1 MIKKTRDLSGK
12 NRKFHNPCISAK
24 FEIQPDRLF
33 RKYEKNKHM
42 NTSAS
47 VSMENTSTEGIEWR
61 QLWSLAALY
70 ASIVIG
76 WIAYHNYQ
84 PKLLVQFHFTDF
96 TFLLMVVQGI
106 ILVITPPIAGRMG
119 DRFRFQQGSR
129 IPVIST
135 GISFAAMIF
144 MAVAFTLLG
153 SPGEVFK
160 WVLPLLI
167 VCWLIAMSIFTS
179 PALSTLELFVPVDK
193 LPRAM
198 AILTIVA
205 NLLYSLEPVI
215 IDLIDYL
222 GAPITFMV
230 GGIAVFVSGL
240 ALKRSSFS
248 LFTIGIAQERPKT
261 EMKLDTQKSSYGFIF
276 FLGTALGLS
285 TTVLFNY
292 FPDILQADLGAF
304 SGGLA
309 GKWILVSVLI
319 FSTLIILPVSNW
331 VNKKGVEKSFWISVA
346 VNMVSLA
353 GVVLFH
359 VPAIAVGMILL
370 FTLSFTSLSVSSLP
384 LAIERANY
392 YEKVYCVGIFFSG
405 VAFPDGI
412 VEAIQA
418 YS

>member
-1 MIKKTRDLSGK
+1 
-12 NRKFHNPCISAK
+12 
-24 FEIQPDRLF
+24 
-33 RKYEKNKHM
+33 M
-42 NTSAS
+42 NTTTAS
-47 VSMENTSTEGIEWR
+47 SLENSKSEAIEWP
-61 QLWSLAALY
+61 QLWSLSALY

-84 PKLLVQFHFTDF
+84 PKLLIQFHFTDY
-96 TFLLMVVQGI
+96 TFILMVVQGI
-106 ILVITPPIAGRMG
+106 ILVITPPIAGRLG

-153 SPGEVFK
+153 NPGEYFK
-160 WVLPLLI
+160 WILPLLI

-222 GAPITFMV
+222 GAPITFMI

-240 ALKRSSFS
+240 ALKRNSIS
-248 LFTIGIAQERPKT
+248 LFNLHPGKPKT
-261 EMKLDTQKSSYGFIF
+261 EMRLDTQKSSYVFIF
-276 FLGTALGLS
+276 FLGIALGFP
-285 TTVLFNY
+285 TTMLFNY
-292 FPDILQADLGAF
+292 FPDILQTNLGLF

-309 GKWILVSVLI
+309 GKWILVLVLI
-319 FSTLIILPVSNW
+319 FSTLIILPISNW
-331 VNKKGVEKSFWISVA
+331 VNKKGVQKSFQLSFL
-346 VNMVSLA
+346 VNMISLA

-359 VPAIAVGMILL
+359 APIIALLMILI
-370 FTLSFTSLSVSSLP
+370 FTFSFTSLSVSSLP

-405 VAFPDGI
+405 VAVPDGI